1 MEAKRAK
8 PSGVKLLGWVI
19 LLFALYVL
27 SIGPAGRLVMA
38 GVLSERAYMI
48 LYAPLV
54 FASQNSKSC
63 EDALTWYDSLLGPY

>member
-8 PSGVKLLGWVI
+8 PPGIKLLGWVI

-38 GVLSERAYMI
+38 GILSERAYMI
-48 LYAPLV
+48 LYAPLA

-63 EDALTWYDSLLGPY
+63 EDALTWYDSFWWPH